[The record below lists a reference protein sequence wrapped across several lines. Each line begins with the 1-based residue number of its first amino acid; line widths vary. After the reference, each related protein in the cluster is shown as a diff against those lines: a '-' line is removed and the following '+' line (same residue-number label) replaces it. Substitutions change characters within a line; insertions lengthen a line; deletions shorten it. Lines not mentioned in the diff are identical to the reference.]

1 MNHGPL
7 EFAAHLRRRE
17 AKQPES
23 AAVQAARA
31 AAPVMRPEA
40 RRLTIVAGAQS
51 LSQIARNAR
60 IDAVSVYEAVAMSA
74 SVARTVPES
83 VQVRV
88 KPMLRPLVLVLS
100 SHQAVHWQLA
110 LAPGTDLCAV
120 LLAGGGESRVS
131 GAGETPISSIGG
143 FYAFKRGSEEF
154 QHLERE
160 VMRCIGRNIEN
171 FHSAYATQSFEIGS
185 V

>member
-1 MNHGPL
+1 MNYGPL
-7 EFAAHLRRRE
+7 EFAAHLRRKE
-17 AKQPES
+17 AKQQES

-31 AAPVMRPEA
+31 AAPESRPEDN
-40 RRLTIVAGAQS
+40 RLTIVTGGHS
-51 LSQIARNAR
+51 LSQIARGAR
-60 IDAVSVYEAVAMSA
+60 VEAVSVYEAVAMSSA
-74 SVARTVPES
+74 GARTAPES

-100 SHQAVHWQLA
+100 SHQAVHWELA
-110 LAPGTDLCAV
+110 LAPGTELCAV

-131 GAGETPISSIGG
+131 GAGDAPISSIGG

-154 QHLERE
+154 LHLERE

-171 FHSAYATQSFEIGS
+171 FHSAYATQSFEIGNL
-185 V
+185 